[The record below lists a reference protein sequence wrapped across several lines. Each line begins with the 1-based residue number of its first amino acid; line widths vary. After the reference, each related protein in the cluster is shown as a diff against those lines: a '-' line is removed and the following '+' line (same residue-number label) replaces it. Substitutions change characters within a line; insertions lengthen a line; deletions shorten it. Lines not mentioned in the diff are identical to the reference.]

1 MPILGQDAMA
11 PNLVSAK
18 YIALVYVPSI
28 ALIVGTLAYQRHLLP
43 FSVVAVF
50 FGLGYVVYEI
60 NEASKTSFAKVLSP
74 DAYQHFPIEKIDKI
88 SHNTAI
94 YRFKLPEGSVLG
106 LPIGQHVS
114 IAAELD
120 VKDPKT
126 DVVER
131 KEVARSYTPISS
143 DINPGYFDLLV
154 KSYPTGNISRHL
166 ATLKVGDTM
175 KVKGPKGNM
184 IYTPNMVRHFG
195 MIAGGTG
202 ITPMLQIISAVQRGR
217 NTGDKTEIDLLFA
230 NVNEED
236 ILMRKELE
244 EIAAKDKKIRVHY
257 VLNNPPAGWKGEVG
271 FVTGDMIAVS
281 GRESRCMSRHACA

>member
-1 MPILGQDAMA
+1 M
-11 PNLVSAK
+11 
-18 YIALVYVPSI
+18 
-28 ALIVGTLAYQRHLLP
+28 
-43 FSVVAVF
+43 
-50 FGLGYVVYEI
+50 
-60 NEASKTSFAKVLSP
+60 SP
-74 DAYQHFPIEKIDKI
+74 DAYQSFPIEKIDKI

-126 DVVER
+126 EVVER

-195 MIAGGTG
+195 MVAGGTG
-202 ITPMLQIISAVQRGR
+202 ITPMLQIISAVERGR

-271 FVTGDMIAVS
+271 FVTGDMIKVS
-281 GRESRCMSRHACA
+281 WEPFVDLLQPVHLTDSLRHRNTCPSLPRTSRSWFAARRRWFPRSRRLARPLATTRPDRYQSLTTSSSLSDHTMYV